1 MSSVFVVGG
10 TFDHT
15 EGKPSKLAAV
25 VAAQVRN
32 RGHEVA
38 FVNGGNVSELN
49 DLYDE
54 AGKREIVLWFPNV
67 PNNYG
72 KNITVFKVQ
81 HPKVFLVTSKRNDG
95 SKYSFAELVN
105 HALGLK
111 ANLTVEYTK
120 FGNRFQGRVF
130 DPLGCVWAHTE
141 DFVELTNKLFERI
154 EPLLELTR
162 VRSHCL
168 HKNTLMPKG
177 PELKE
182 FFQLVKDRATT
193 FHDLVHPANGV
204 ERFLGNAS
212 FRCERGFPSIRQ
224 GNVIFVSRRNV
235 DKRYIGPDAF
245 VQVEL
250 VGDGVGYYGEHK
262 PSVDTPIQLRLY
274 KYFKKVTRMLHS
286 HVYAR
291 EAPFTEHAIPCGAI
305 EEYYEIVAAQRRH
318 QLPMCNFALNLVG
331 HGSIVLADDL
341 EYMRSVEYYA
351 RPIPEV
357 LG

>member
-1 MSSVFVVGG
+1 MSNVFIVGG

-38 FVNGGNVSELN
+38 FVNGGNVGELH
-49 DLYDE
+49 DLFGD
-54 AGKREIVLWFPNV
+54 AGKRDIVLWFPNV

-72 KNITVFKVQ
+72 KNIGVFKAQ
-81 HPKVFLVTSKRNDG
+81 FPKVFLVTSKRNDG

-111 ANLTVEYTK
+111 ANLTVEYAK

-162 VRSHCL
+162 VGSHCL
-168 HKNTLMPKG
+168 HKDTFTPKG
-177 PELKE
+177 SELKE
-182 FFQLVKDRATT
+182 FYQLVKDRATT
-193 FHDLVHPANGV
+193 FHDLVHPADGV
-204 ERFLGNAS
+204 ERFLGNVS
-212 FRCERGFPSIRQ
+212 FRCERGFPSIRH
-224 GNVIFVSRRNV
+224 GNVIYVSRRNV

-274 KYFKKVTRMLHS
+274 AYYKKVKYMLHS
-286 HVYAR
+286 HVYIKD
-291 EAPFTEHAIPCGAI
+291 APFTGCAIPCGAI
-305 EEYYEIVAAQRRH
+305 EEYAEIVHAQRKH
-318 QLPMCNFALNLVG
+318 ELPMNNFVLNLIG
-331 HGSIVLADDL
+331 HGSIVLADNL
-341 EYMRSVEYYA
+341 EYMRAVEYYA
-351 RPIPEV
+351 RPAPEV